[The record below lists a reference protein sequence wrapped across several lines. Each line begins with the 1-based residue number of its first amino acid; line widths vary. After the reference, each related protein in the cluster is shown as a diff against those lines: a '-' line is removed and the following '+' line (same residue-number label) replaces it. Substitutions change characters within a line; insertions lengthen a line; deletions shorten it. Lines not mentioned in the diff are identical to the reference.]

1 MLTEAEIIQRTNKV
15 LTEYFEI
22 EPERLVPTA
31 HIFQDFGLDS
41 LDTVDLIVALQKEFD
56 VTIRD
61 DERIRQLG
69 TLQSIYSFIVAVQKE
84 MSASTTS
91 TTL

>member
-1 MLTEAEIIQRTNKV
+1 MLTDAEIIQRTNKV
-15 LTEYFEI
+15 LNEYFEI

-31 HIFQDFGLDS
+31 HIFMDFGLDS

-69 TLQSIYSFIVAVQKE
+69 NLQSIYSFISAVQKE
-84 MSASTTS
+84 LNASKPS
-91 TTL
+91 TP

>member
-1 MLTEAEIIQRTNKV
+1 MFTEAEIVQRTNKV
-15 LTEYFEI
+15 LVEYFEI
-22 EPERLVPTA
+22 EQERLVPTA

-69 TLQSIYSFIVAVQKE
+69 TLQSIYSFIAAVQQE
-84 MSASTTS
+84 MNTPTAP
-91 TTL
+91 